1 MQTLEEII
9 KLYDSNKAKYLEEIS
24 LYEKTI
30 IDVPELYRRDQ
41 LINKISHEKQLGLMC
56 CGEHEF
62 RAQTVIENLM
72 NGLTNEEVNLLKE
85 VNTKISENNFNW
97 SQRIVPKSSIIRHL
111 YQRRLFKNNF
121 DKNLYI
127 LEIGP
132 GSGYLGIF
140 LQKLGHTVLSHEI
153 YQPYYMY
160 QYWLYKCFNI
170 INETCVDEKFSI
182 IENKINHLPWQHY
195 FKIAMIKDIKIDVV
209 IINNAFCEINKYAR
223 AYLLKII
230 KEKNCKLFME
240 HLGSKSLL
248 SHRDAIKIL
257 RENGLICKKKGNS
270 RKEGE
275 NFYIF
280 EKKNIIE
287 KNLTNKNIIKKFF
300 LKIINIFELNKTI
313 NYFQDISSNITN
325 ELLFLFNKSINKKI
339 KNQYNSDD
347 IENIYINNKWNN
359 FSVNEE
365 FLNKLK

>member
-1 MQTLEEII
+1 MHTLEEII
-9 KLYDSNKAKYLEEIS
+9 KLYDTNKAKYLEEIS
-24 LYEKTI
+24 TYEKTI

-41 LINKISHEKQLGLMC
+41 LINKISEEKQLELMC

-62 RAQTVIENLM
+62 RTQTVIEDLM
-72 NGLTNEEVNLLKE
+72 NGLTDEEVDLIKE
-85 VNTKISENNFNW
+85 VNTKIFENNFNW
-97 SQRIVPKSSIIRHL
+97 KKRLVPKSSIIRHL

-121 DKNLYI
+121 RKNLYV

-132 GSGYLGIF
+132 GSGYLGLF

-160 QYWLYKCFNI
+160 QYWLYNCFNI

-182 IENKINHLPWQHY
+182 IGNKINHLPWQHY

-209 IINNAFCEINKYAR
+209 VINHAFCELNKYAR

-240 HLGSKSLL
+240 HLGSGVLF

-257 RENGLICKKKGNS
+257 RENGLICKKKGDS
-270 RKEGE
+270 RRDAE
-275 NFYIF
+275 NYYIF
-280 EKKNIIE
+280 EKKNLIE
-287 KNLTNKNIIKKFF
+287 KSSTNKNIIKKFF
-300 LKIINIFELNKTI
+300 LKIVNILELNETI
-313 NYFQDISSNITN
+313 NYFQDISNNIIR
-325 ELLFLFNKSINKKI
+325 EILFLINKLTKKKV
-339 KNQYNSDD
+339 KNKYNFDD

-359 FSVNEE
+359 FSANEE